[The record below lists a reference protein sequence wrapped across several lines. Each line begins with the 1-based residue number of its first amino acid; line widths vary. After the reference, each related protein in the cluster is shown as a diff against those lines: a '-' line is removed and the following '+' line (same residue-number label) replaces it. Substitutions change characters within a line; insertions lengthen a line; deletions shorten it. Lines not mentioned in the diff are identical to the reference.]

1 MLADLLLQTSLII
14 WDEAPMQHRYCAE
27 AVERTLQD
35 IRNCDNQPFGG
46 IPIVFGGDFRQIL
59 PVIIKGSRSE
69 IVASCLRK
77 SPIWNYV
84 TVLTLKQNMR
94 LQVSSEDTAYAQFL
108 QEVGNGM
115 HTTPDGQITLPTA
128 MRCHNGI
135 AGLIASIYQNIDMH
149 SLAQNW
155 NNLGNYFLERTILCA
170 RNDKVEVV
178 NQAVLDLF
186 QGEEFSYFGVDK
198 VIEEAGASNTPT
210 TLYPTEFLNSI
221 SHSGLP
227 PAILKVK
234 KGVPLMVLRNL
245 DPQNG
250 VCNGT
255 RCILISSTRRV
266 LKVQLIGGE
275 YHGKVVLIPR
285 IKLSPPEGDIGFHL
299 QRLQFPVRLA
309 FAMTINKSQGQS
321 VNYVGIDLTT
331 PVFTHGQLY
340 VALSRCRT
348 LHNIKILLPDTG
360 EGQQQ
365 EAVTKNIVFTEALI
379 V

>member
-1 MLADLLLQTSLII
+1 MLAELLLQTSLII

-35 IRNCDNQPFGG
+35 IRNCNDQPFGG

-77 SPIWNYV
+77 SPIWNHV
-84 TVLTLKQNMR
+84 TVLTLTQNMR
-94 LQVSSEDTAYAQFL
+94 LQVSSEDRAYGQLL
-108 QEVGNGM
+108 QEIGNGM
-115 HTTPDGQITLPTA
+115 HTSPDGLITLPRS
-128 MRCHNGI
+128 MHCPDGLP
-135 AGLIASIYQNIDMH
+135 GLIASIYQNMSIH
-149 SLAQNW
+149 SQAQNW
-155 NNLGNYFLERTILCA
+155 SYLGNYFLDRTILCA

-178 NQAVLDLF
+178 NQAVLNLF
-186 QGEEFSYFGVDK
+186 QGEEYIYFGVDK
-198 VIEEAGASNTPT
+198 VVEETGVNGSTATV
-210 TLYPTEFLNSI
+210 YPPEFLNSI

-234 KGVPLMVLRNL
+234 KGVPLMILCNL

-255 RCILISSTRRV
+255 RCILIASTRCI

-309 FAMTINKSQGQS
+309 FAMTINKSQG
-321 VNYVGIDLTT
+321 
-331 PVFTHGQLY
+331 
-340 VALSRCRT
+340 
-348 LHNIKILLPDTG
+348 
-360 EGQQQ
+360 
-365 EAVTKNIVFTEALI
+365 
-379 V
+379 